1 MKKSRAISIHKKY
14 LENIFS
20 QNKSDIAKARL
31 INKDGLYNSHITWKG
46 ISVTC
51 YHVKGLPS

>member
-31 INKDGLYNSHITWKG
+31 INKGGLYNSHIT
-46 ISVTC
+46 
-51 YHVKGLPS
+51 